1 MRNGLVET
9 VASDRARKTFY
20 PTPRQVAEKLLKD
33 VEFRN
38 VRYILEPSAGKGDL
52 LRETVAYKHTN
63 LRRKYGL
70 PFDYPESKYDWKEAW
85 SGIHADCIEID
96 PALRQMLEENGMRVI
111 HDDFLTFE
119 TQMRYDLCV
128 MNPPFD
134 QGADHLLKALD
145 LMKRGG
151 QIACILNAETIRNPY
166 SYKREEL
173 LKLLNQYGAHIRYL
187 EKAFSDAERQTDVD
201 VALVTVSIPA
211 ATQRDSTIIDEM
223 HKAPTYKSMEAPEG
237 VTSMVQYN
245 AIQEWVNRFD
255 FEVACGLRMI
265 DEFKALRFSDE
276 PGDKPLLSLGIGS
289 KSDNIDL
296 NNLDSSKNT
305 FIRETRRKY
314 WNKLFMQPVIT
325 ERFTSNILNELRDN
339 VNRLADYEFS
349 VFNIL
354 TMIIK
359 YNAKA
364 IKGIEDTIV
373 ELFDKWTASYWHEA
387 SPNRHYFNGW
397 CTNDC
402 FRINKKVII
411 SFYAY
416 GYNYGTGKEQLEGYK
431 VREYLED
438 IEKTLDYLDGGRTE
452 WSVPLRDVVEQANK
466 ENRFRNVETK
476 FFFATFYKK
485 GTAHLVFKD
494 MDLLEKFNMFAAQKK
509 GWLPPEYGRK
519 RYKDMDKEAQH
530 VVDSFQG
537 QEKYEEVM
545 ARADYFLN
553 AGTSPMM
560 MLGTG
565 V

>member
-9 VASDRARKTFY
+9 VASDRARKTLY
-20 PTPRQVAEKLLKD
+20 PTPLRVAEKLL
-33 VEFRN
+33 EF
-38 VRYILEPSAGKGDL
+38 VDLKKVKYILEPSAGKGDL
-52 LRETVAYKHTN
+52 AYHTVGLRYEQQHTFI
-63 LRRKYGL
+63 KAGKIGS
-70 PFDYPESKYDWKEAW
+70 YPESSEWKSAFE
-85 SGIHADCIEID
+85 GVFIDCIEID
-96 PALRQMLEENGMRVI
+96 PTLRRQLEDKGLRVI

-134 QGADHLLKALD
+134 QGADHLIKAID
-145 LMKRGG
+145 IMRHGG
-151 QIACILNAETIRNPY
+151 HVACVLNAETLRNPY

-173 LKLLNQYGAHIRYL
+173 LKLLELYNANVRYIEGAFL
-187 EKAFSDAERQTDVD
+187 EAERKTDVD
-201 VALVTVSIPA
+201 VALITLTIPTA
-211 ATQRDSTIIDEM
+211 EVDSTIVEDM
-223 HKAPTYKSMEAPEG
+223 RRAPTYKSMAAPPG
-237 VTSMVQYN
+237 VSQMVQYN
-245 AIQEWVNRFD
+245 AIQEWVNRYD
-255 FEVACGLRMI
+255 FEVACGLQMMQ
-265 DEFKALRFSDE
+265 EYKALHFDDDGKDR
-276 PGDKPLLSLGIGS
+276 PLLTLRISGKDSL
-289 KSDNIDL
+289 DE
-296 NNLDSSKNT
+296 NT
-305 FIRETRRKY
+305 FIQETRRRY
-314 WNKLFMQPVIT
+314 WNRLFMQPVIT
-325 ERFTSNILNELRDN
+325 DKFTSNILKELRDN

-349 VFNIL
+349 AYNIL
-354 TMIIK
+354 TLIIK
-359 YNAKA
+359 FNTKA
-364 IKGIEDTIV
+364 IKSIEDTII
-373 ELFDKWTASYWHEA
+373 ELFDRWTASYWHED
-387 SPNRHYFNGW
+387 SPNRHYFDGW

-402 FRINKKVII
+402 FRINKKVIV

-416 GYNYGTGKEQLEGYK
+416 GYNYGTRKEQLEGYK

-537 QEKYEEVM
+537 KQKYEEVM
-545 ARADYFLN
+545 AKADYFLN
-553 AGTSPMM
+553 TGTETLLLIGS
-560 MLGTG
+560 
-565 V
+565 

>member
-1 MRNGLVET
+1 MANIIEMT
-9 VASDRARKTFY
+9 ASERARKTFY
-20 PTPRQVAEKLLKD
+20 PTPRQVAEKLLDD
-33 VEFRN
+33 VDLKG
-38 VRYILEPSAGKGDL
+38 VKYILEPSAGKGDL
-52 LRETVAYKHTN
+52 LKAAVGYKQTV
-63 LRRKYGL
+63 LRKRYGL
-70 PFDYPESKYDWKEAW
+70 YELGYPETEYEWKRAW

-96 PALRQMLEENGMRVI
+96 PALRRMLEEDGLRVI

-119 TQMRYDLCV
+119 TQMRYDLCL

-173 LKLLNQYGAHIRYL
+173 LKLLNQYGAHIRYM
-187 EKAFSDAERQTDVD
+187 EKAFTDAERQTDVD
-201 VALVTVSIPA
+201 VALVTVNIPA
-211 ATQRDSTIIDEM
+211 ATQMDSSIIDEM
-223 HKAPTYKSMEAPEG
+223 RKAPTYKSMDAPSG
-237 VTSMVQYN
+237 VSEMVQYN

-265 DEFKALRFSDE
+265 DEYKALRFSDE
-276 PGDKPLLSLGIGS
+276 QGDRPLLSLGIGS
-289 KSDNIDL
+289 KGGAIDL
-296 NNLDSSKNT
+296 KEADNFKNI

-325 ERFTSNILNELRDN
+325 EKFTSNILNELRDN

-349 VFNIL
+349 VYNIL

-359 YNAKA
+359 YNANA
-364 IKGIEDTIV
+364 IKGIEDTII
-373 ELFDKWTASYWHEA
+373 ELFDKWTASYWHED

-416 GYNYGTGKEQLEGYK
+416 GYNYGTGTEQLEGYK

-438 IEKTLDYLDGGRTE
+438 IEKTLDYLDCGKTE
-452 WSVPLRDVVEQANK
+452 WDVPIRDIVEQANK
-466 ENRFRNVETK
+466 DGKFKNVETK

-485 GTAHLVFKD
+485 GTAHLVFKN

-509 GWLPPEYGRK
+509 GWLPPEYGKK
-519 RYKDMDKEAQH
+519 RYKDMSEEAQA

-537 QEKYEEVM
+537 EKKYDEVM
-545 ARADYFLN
+545 ARADYFQNTGN
-553 AGTSPMM
+553 APLMIG
-560 MLGTG
+560 G
-565 V
+565 

>member
-1 MRNGLVET
+1 MSNIIEMT
-9 VASDRARKTFY
+9 ASERARKTFY
-20 PTPRQVAEKLLKD
+20 PTPRQVAEKLLAD
-33 VEFRN
+33 VDLKG
-38 VRYILEPSAGKGDL
+38 VKYILEPSAGKGDL
-52 LRETVAYKHTN
+52 LREAVMYKYTAT
-63 LRRKYGL
+63 RRKFGL
-70 PFDYPESKYDWKEAW
+70 EYNYPETEYEKKQAW

-96 PALRQMLEENGMRVI
+96 PALRRMLEEEGLRVI

-119 TQMRYDLCV
+119 TQMRYDLCL

-201 VALVTVSIPA
+201 VALVTVNIPA
-211 ATQRDSTIIDEM
+211 ATVYSTITEDLR
-223 HKAPTYKSMEAPEG
+223 KAPTYKSMDAPSG
-237 VTSMVQYN
+237 VTEMAQYN
-245 AIQEWVNRFD
+245 AIQSWVNAYD
-255 FEVACGLRMI
+255 FTVAKSIRLI
-265 DEFKALRFSDE
+265 EEFCAMKTAVDDGE
-276 PGDKPLLSLGIGS
+276 PPVLSLSIGGG
-289 KSDNIDL
+289 KDHAIDPKEI
-296 NNLDSSKNT
+296 DSAVNSM
-305 FIRETRRKY
+305 IRETRRRY
-314 WNKLFMQPVIT
+314 WSKLFMQPIIT
-325 ERFTSNILNELRDN
+325 DKFTSNILNELRDN

-349 VFNIL
+349 VYNIL

-359 YNAKA
+359 YNANA
-364 IKGIEDTIV
+364 IKGIEDTII
-373 ELFDKWTASYWHEA
+373 ELFDKWTASYWHED

-411 SFYAY
+411 SFYAC

-438 IEKTLDYLDGGRTE
+438 IEKTLDYLDCGKTE
-452 WSVPLRDVVEQANK
+452 WDVPIRDIVEQANNEGK
-466 ENRFRNVETK
+466 FKNVETK

-485 GTAHLVFKD
+485 GTAHLVFKN

-509 GWLPPEYGRK
+509 GWLPPEYGKK
-519 RYKDMDKEAQH
+519 RYKDMSEEAQA

-537 QEKYEEVM
+537 EKKYDEVM

-553 AGTSPMM
+553 AGTGMPLMI
-560 MLGTG
+560 GTG
-565 V
+565 C